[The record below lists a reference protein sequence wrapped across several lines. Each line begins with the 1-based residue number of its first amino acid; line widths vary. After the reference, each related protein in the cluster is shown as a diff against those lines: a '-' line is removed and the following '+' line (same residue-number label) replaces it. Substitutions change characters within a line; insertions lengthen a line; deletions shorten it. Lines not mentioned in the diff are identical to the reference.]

1 MHQHRLVAGGDVIG
15 VDAVNGEV
23 ECWGVVGGVPQ
34 QRSGLDRRTI
44 SSKQQITGINVLGF
58 LPGVVGDVPELMILG
73 RGNRCVTDFEL
84 DERVRV
90 RPRRPNSP
98 GAGLIGLGCAG
109 GLSVNEER
117 VLISASNVGER
128 ALDEGGER
136 IGY

>member
-1 MHQHRLVAGGDVIG
+1 MSR
-15 VDAVNGEV
+15 
-23 ECWGVVGGVPQ
+23 VPQ